1 MNFNKGGARETL
13 ESGNVNRKGGVRQVM
28 GMGSEKCVVCVE
40 NNVPENNKKGTQR
53 QTKGL

>member
-1 MNFNKGGARETL
+1 
-13 ESGNVNRKGGVRQVM
+13 M

-40 NNVPENNKKGTQR
+40 NNVPENKQNGTQT